1 MINVS
6 WKLTSS
12 FLLAIFLIV
21 IIALVFNFLVFG
33 YFLFHDRTS
42 NLYYQG
48 NFFAESKSPETF
60 IRDYKKYIRFN
71 EAEMSFKIT
80 KEGLLELQ
88 KKDGWLQIID
98 EEGYELYSINRPE
111 GAAMHY
117 TPINL
122 IQMHKYSG
130 GLEGYTVFISDLP
143 TNNNSLSYLIGFPKK
158 YISKVNFY
166 FSPSNLPGIL
176 KSGFLICGLLNS
188 IIIVIIGYFF
198 AKRLTSPIKKVT
210 NGIQRLAQGDYQLQ
224 LKETGL
230 YKDIY
235 NNLNRLAQ
243 TLSLN
248 VKQRNLVEKK
258 REEWV
263 SNITHD
269 IKTPLASI
277 TGYAEILLDAD
288 YQFTDEERKKYIG
301 IMMSKSRYIQE
312 LVADLNLTTHLNN
325 GLISLDKESVNIVE
339 FVRNIIIDILNDPLY
354 QEYHIELVSTEEMI
368 TLDIDKKLIKRALVN
383 LIYNGLIHNNH
394 QTKLEVKIYGGE
406 AVKILIS
413 DNGQG
418 ISGDE
423 IKQIFQRFYRGTNTG
438 EMHKG
443 SGLGMAISKQIIE
456 AHGGQI
462 TIDSEINQGTKI
474 TIVI

>member
-1 MINVS
+1 M
-6 WKLTSS
+6 
-12 FLLAIFLIV
+12 
-21 IIALVFNFLVFG
+21 
-33 YFLFHDRTS
+33 
-42 NLYYQG
+42 
-48 NFFAESKSPETF
+48 
-60 IRDYKKYIRFN
+60 
-71 EAEMSFKIT
+71 
-80 KEGLLELQ
+80 
-88 KKDGWLQIID
+88 
-98 EEGYELYSINRPE
+98 
-111 GAAMHY
+111 
-117 TPINL
+117 
-122 IQMHKYSG
+122 
-130 GLEGYTVFISDLP
+130 
-143 TNNNSLSYLIGFPKK
+143 
-158 YISKVNFY
+158 
-166 FSPSNLPGIL
+166 
-176 KSGFLICGLLNS
+176 
-188 IIIVIIGYFF
+188 
-198 AKRLTSPIKKVT
+198 
-210 NGIQRLAQGDYQLQ
+210 
-224 LKETGL
+224 
-230 YKDIY
+230 
-235 NNLNRLAQ
+235 
-243 TLSLN
+243 
-248 VKQRNLVEKK
+248 
-258 REEWV
+258 
-263 SNITHD
+263 
-269 IKTPLASI
+269 ASI

-288 YQFTDEERKKYIG
+288 YQFTDEERKKYIC

-443 SGLGMAISKQIIE
+443 SGLGMAITKQIIE